1 MKEEIIKK
9 RESEHDTLMRVIF
22 GDEATGEVGMKK
34 KVDEIHTL
42 LTQAKNVGG
51 FFNGLGNSL
60 KWILVIAAVISIIK
74 GWWLGIIASIINLK

>member
-1 MKEEIIKK
+1 MPDEIIKK

-22 GDEATGEVGMKK
+22 GDEATGDVGMKK

-51 FFNGLGNSL
+51 FFNGVGSTL
-60 KWILVIAAVISIIK
+60 KWLLVIGAVIGLIK
-74 GWWLGIIASIINLK
+74 GWWVGVVASIINIK